1 MNNQIYEMVDL
12 YFGEKFV
19 LYNDASFLLDD
30 HQFNCFAL
38 FIRYFEALGK
48 SIGLNVDQ
56 SQRLLQRIKQKICN
70 M

>member
-30 HQFNCFAL
+30 HQSIFLHYL
-38 FIRYFEALGK
+38 FDTLKHLGK
-48 SIGLNVDQ
+48 V
-56 SQRLLQRIKQKICN
+56 
-70 M
+70 